1 MATNR
6 NCSKFELLPT
16 DLQTE
21 IIWRLAKMSR
31 PAVRSYQKAVYL
43 YGIIKLCSGEPA
55 IGRAMIDSLG
65 WMENKARVDNC
76 WRRIK
81 QSLHGV
87 RVLQLQSYTATYWN
101 TKATITCHPDN
112 VEERCDNCFYYKQ
125 ITKFVFII

>member
-1 MATNR
+1 MERCLASGNVQAHYVR
-6 NCSKFELLPT
+6 RIIEYFENDNVAGGLPH
-16 DLQTE
+16 LRISSE
-21 IIWRLAKMSR
+21 G
-31 PAVRSYQKAVYL
+31 SYQKAVYL

-65 WMENKARVDNC
+65 WME
-76 WRRIK
+76 RIK

-101 TKATITCHPDN
+101 TRATITCHPDN